1 MGLSNQERKTMYS
14 IYRLNANDLDV
25 EFVEGLKTLF
35 KDKEIEIAVYEVD
48 ETDYLT
54 RSEAKKK
61 IIGGHQEC
69 RTEGPSR

>member
-1 MGLSNQERKTMYS
+1 MYS
-14 IYRLNANDLDV
+14 IYRLNANELDA

-54 RSEAKKK
+54 RSEANKKRLLAAMK
-61 IIGGHQEC
+61 NVEQKRDLVEVNLADLQ
-69 RTEGPSR
+69 

>member
-1 MGLSNQERKTMYS
+1 MYS
-14 IYRLNANDLDV
+14 IYRLNANELDV

-54 RSEAKKK
+54 RSEANKRRLLAAIKNVEQQADLVEVK
-61 IIGGHQEC
+61 ITDLQ
-69 RTEGPSR
+69 

>member
-1 MGLSNQERKTMYS
+1 MYS
-14 IYRLNANDLDV
+14 IYRLNANELDA

-54 RSEAKKK
+54 RSEANKKRLLAAMK
-61 IIGGHQEC
+61 NVEQKHDLVEVNLADLQ
-69 RTEGPSR
+69 